1 MEAAA
6 DRIMYGPTEARQ
18 PMGRSGRILAKRLG
32 IDAMRLNCSLRANYA
47 RIYNDYLKGDR
58 NMTTTYTDYKAI
70 QKTARDAAVK
80 AHITGKTVRDLVLD
94 PVVTFTAETP
104 TEKAHAFRY
113 TVDAL
118 RVATDE
124 QKKTVRHACEVIAL
138 NVAYVAQELR
148 KDDGAP
154 KVHRREVVERL
165 KEVANAL
172 NLGVGAVNKDA
183 ALLVEWCTRAKTEGR
198 TTDTAISANVWR
210 QVQKLFSNKL
220 NAHEARLKVGKD
232 FVRAANEPA
241 VEPAATPAA

>member
-1 MEAAA
+1 M
-6 DRIMYGPTEARQ
+6 
-18 PMGRSGRILAKRLG
+18 
-32 IDAMRLNCSLRANYA
+32 IDYR
-47 RIYNDYLKGDR
+47 
-58 NMTTTYTDYKAI
+58 AI
-70 QKTARDAAVK
+70 QKTARDAAIK
-80 AHITGKTVRDLVLD
+80 AHIAGKTVRDLVLD

-104 TEKAHAFRY
+104 KEKAHAFRY

-210 QVQKLFSNKL
+210 QVQKLFTNKL
-220 NAHEARLKVGKD
+220 NAHEARVKVGKNVVD
-232 FVRAANEPA
+232 KVPGTDKVPEAADATEN
-241 VEPAATPAA
+241 PAA

>member
-1 MEAAA
+1 M
-6 DRIMYGPTEARQ
+6 
-18 PMGRSGRILAKRLG
+18 
-32 IDAMRLNCSLRANYA
+32 
-47 RIYNDYLKGDR
+47 
-58 NMTTTYTDYKAI
+58 TDYNAI
-70 QKTARDAAVK
+70 QKTARDAAIK
-80 AHITGKTVRDLVLD
+80 AHIAGKTVRDLVLD

-104 TEKAHAFRY
+104 KEKAHAFRY

-124 QKKTVRHACEVIAL
+124 QKKTVKHACEVIAL

-210 QVQKLFSNKL
+210 QVQKLFTNKL
-220 NAHEARLKVGKD
+220 NAHEARLKVGKNVVD
-232 FVRAANEPA
+232 KVPGTDKVPEAAEAP
-241 VEPAATPAA
+241 EAAKVPETPAA

>member
-1 MEAAA
+1 M
-6 DRIMYGPTEARQ
+6 
-18 PMGRSGRILAKRLG
+18 
-32 IDAMRLNCSLRANYA
+32 
-47 RIYNDYLKGDR
+47 
-58 NMTTTYTDYKAI
+58 TDYRAI

-80 AHITGKTVRDLVLD
+80 AHIAGKTVRDLVLD

-104 TEKAHAFRY
+104 KEKAHAFHY

-124 QKKTVRHACEVIAL
+124 QKKTVKHACEVIAL

-210 QVQKLFSNKL
+210 QVQKLFTNKL
-220 NAHEARLKVGKD
+220 NAHEARVKVGKNVVD
-232 FVRAANEPA
+232 KIPGTDKVPEAASATEAANATEN
-241 VEPAATPAA
+241 PAA

>member
-1 MEAAA
+1 M
-6 DRIMYGPTEARQ
+6 
-18 PMGRSGRILAKRLG
+18 
-32 IDAMRLNCSLRANYA
+32 
-47 RIYNDYLKGDR
+47 
-58 NMTTTYTDYKAI
+58 TDYKAI

-80 AHITGKTVRDLVLD
+80 AHIAGKTVRDLVLD

-104 TEKAHAFRY
+104 KEKAHAFRY

-118 RVATDE
+118 RVATDD
-124 QKKTVRHACEVIAL
+124 QKKTVKHACEVIAL

-210 QVQKLFSNKL
+210 QVQKLFTNKL
-220 NAHEARLKVGKD
+220 NAHEARVKVGKNVVD
-232 FVRAANEPA
+232 KVPEADNAAEASKVPEA
-241 VEPAATPAA
+241 PAA

>member
-1 MEAAA
+1 MTA
-6 DRIMYGPTEARQ
+6 T
-18 PMGRSGRILAKRLG
+18 
-32 IDAMRLNCSLRANYA
+32 NTNYKELQ
-47 RIYNDYLKGDR
+47 R
-58 NMTTTYTDYKAI
+58 
-70 QKTARDAAVK
+70 TARDVAIK
-80 AHITGKTVRDLVLD
+80 AHIAGKTVRDLVLD

-104 TEKAHAFRY
+104 KEKAHAFRY

-124 QKKTVRHACEVIAL
+124 QKKTVKHACEVIAL

-210 QVQKLFSNKL
+210 QVQKLFTNKL
-220 NAHEARLKVGKD
+220 NAHEARVKVGKNVVD
-232 FVRAANEPA
+232 KVPEADSAPEAANATEN
-241 VEPAATPAA
+241 PAA

>member
-1 MEAAA
+1 M
-6 DRIMYGPTEARQ
+6 
-18 PMGRSGRILAKRLG
+18 
-32 IDAMRLNCSLRANYA
+32 
-47 RIYNDYLKGDR
+47 
-58 NMTTTYTDYKAI
+58 TDYNAI

-80 AHITGKTVRDLVLD
+80 AHIAGKTVRDLVLD

-104 TEKAHAFRY
+104 KEKAHAFRY

-124 QKKTVRHACEVIAL
+124 QKKAVRHACEVIAL
-138 NVAYVAQELR
+138 NVAYAALEMR
-148 KDDGAP
+148 RTDDAP
-154 KVHRREVVERL
+154 KVHRREIVERL

-210 QVQKLFSNKL
+210 QAQKLLTNKL

-232 FVRAANEPA
+232 FVDKAPEA
-241 VEPAATPAA
+241 PAATEAPAA

>member
-1 MEAAA
+1 MTA
-6 DRIMYGPTEARQ
+6 T
-18 PMGRSGRILAKRLG
+18 
-32 IDAMRLNCSLRANYA
+32 NTNYKE
-47 RIYNDYLKGDR
+47 L
-58 NMTTTYTDYKAI
+58 

-80 AHITGKTVRDLVLD
+80 AHIAGKTVRDLVLD

-104 TEKAHAFRY
+104 KEKAYAFHY

-118 RVATDE
+118 RVATDD
-124 QKKTVRHACEVIAL
+124 QKKTVKHACEVIAL

-172 NLGVGAVNKDA
+172 NLVNKDA

-210 QVQKLFSNKL
+210 QVQKLFTNKL
-220 NAHEARLKVGKD
+220 NAYEAHVKVGKNVVD
-232 FVRAANEPA
+232 KVPGTDKVPEAAEVPEA
-241 VEPAATPAA
+241 PAA

>member
-1 MEAAA
+1 
-6 DRIMYGPTEARQ
+6 
-18 PMGRSGRILAKRLG
+18 
-32 IDAMRLNCSLRANYA
+32 
-47 RIYNDYLKGDR
+47 
-58 NMTTTYTDYKAI
+58 MTTTYTDYKAI

-80 AHITGKTVRDLVLD
+80 AHTAGKTVRDLVLD

-104 TEKAHAFRY
+104 KEKVHAFRY

-124 QKKTVRHACEVIAL
+124 QKKTVKHACEVIAL

-154 KVHRREVVERL
+154 KVHRREIVERL
-165 KEVANAL
+165 KEAADAL
-172 NLGVGAVNKDA
+172 SLGVGATNKDV

-210 QVQKLFSNKL
+210 QVQKLFTNKL
-220 NAHEARLKVGKD
+220 NAYEAHVKVGKNVVD
-232 FVRAANEPA
+232 KTPGTDKVPEAASAAEN
-241 VEPAATPAA
+241 PAA

>member
-1 MEAAA
+1 M
-6 DRIMYGPTEARQ
+6 
-18 PMGRSGRILAKRLG
+18 
-32 IDAMRLNCSLRANYA
+32 IDYR
-47 RIYNDYLKGDR
+47 
-58 NMTTTYTDYKAI
+58 AI

-80 AHITGKTVRDLVLD
+80 AHIAGKTVRDLVLD

-104 TEKAHAFRY
+104 KEKAHAFRY

-118 RVATDE
+118 RVATDD
-124 QKKTVRHACEVIAL
+124 QKKTVKHACEVIAL

-210 QVQKLFSNKL
+210 QVQKLFTNKL
-220 NAHEARLKVGKD
+220 NAYEAHVKVGKN
-232 FVRAANEPA
+232 VVTKVPGTAKVPEAASAAEA
-241 VEPAATPAA
+241 PAA

>member
-1 MEAAA
+1 M
-6 DRIMYGPTEARQ
+6 
-18 PMGRSGRILAKRLG
+18 
-32 IDAMRLNCSLRANYA
+32 IDYR
-47 RIYNDYLKGDR
+47 
-58 NMTTTYTDYKAI
+58 AI

-80 AHITGKTVRDLVLD
+80 AHIAGKTVRDLVLD

-104 TEKAHAFRY
+104 KEKAHAFRY

-118 RVATDE
+118 RVATDD

-138 NVAYVAQELR
+138 NVAYAALEMR
-148 KDDGAP
+148 RTDDAP
-154 KVHRREVVERL
+154 KVHRREIVERL

-210 QVQKLFSNKL
+210 QVQKLFTNKL

-232 FVRAANEPA
+232 FVDKAPEA
-241 VEPAATPAA
+241 PAAPEASKVPETPAA

>member
-1 MEAAA
+1 M
-6 DRIMYGPTEARQ
+6 
-18 PMGRSGRILAKRLG
+18 
-32 IDAMRLNCSLRANYA
+32 
-47 RIYNDYLKGDR
+47 
-58 NMTTTYTDYKAI
+58 TDYNAI
-70 QKTARDAAVK
+70 QKTARDAAIK
-80 AHITGKTVRDLVLD
+80 AHIAGKTVRDLVLD

-104 TEKAHAFRY
+104 KEKAHAFRY

-118 RVATDE
+118 RVATDD
-124 QKKTVRHACEVIAL
+124 QKKTVKHACEVIAL

-172 NLGVGAVNKDA
+172 GLGVGAVNKDA

-210 QVQKLFSNKL
+210 QVQKLFTNKL
-220 NAHEARLKVGKD
+220 NAHEARVKVGKNVVD
-232 FVRAANEPA
+232 KIPEADSAAEADSAPEA
-241 VEPAATPAA
+241 ASATEAPAA

>member
-1 MEAAA
+1 M
-6 DRIMYGPTEARQ
+6 
-18 PMGRSGRILAKRLG
+18 
-32 IDAMRLNCSLRANYA
+32 
-47 RIYNDYLKGDR
+47 
-58 NMTTTYTDYKAI
+58 TDYNAI
-70 QKTARDAAVK
+70 QKTARDAAIK
-80 AHITGKTVRDLVLD
+80 AHIAGKTVRDLVLD

-104 TEKAHAFRY
+104 KEKAHAFRY

-124 QKKTVRHACEVIAL
+124 QKKTVKHACEVITL

-210 QVQKLFSNKL
+210 QVQKLFTNKL
-220 NAHEARLKVGKD
+220 NAHEARVKVGKNVVD
-232 FVRAANEPA
+232 KVPEADSAAE
-241 VEPAATPAA
+241 AAKVPETPAA

>member
-1 MEAAA
+1 MTAA
-6 DRIMYGPTEARQ
+6 
-18 PMGRSGRILAKRLG
+18 
-32 IDAMRLNCSLRANYA
+32 
-47 RIYNDYLKGDR
+47 
-58 NMTTTYTDYKAI
+58 YTDYRTI

-80 AHITGKTVRDLVLD
+80 AHIAGKTVRDLVLD

-104 TEKAHAFRY
+104 KEKAYAFHY

-118 RVATDE
+118 RVATDD

-210 QVQKLFSNKL
+210 QVQKLFTNKL
-220 NAHEARLKVGKD
+220 NAHEARVKVGKNVVD
-232 FVRAANEPA
+232 KTPGTDKVPEAASATEN
-241 VEPAATPAA
+241 PAA

>member
-1 MEAAA
+1 M
-6 DRIMYGPTEARQ
+6 
-18 PMGRSGRILAKRLG
+18 L
-32 IDAMRLNCSLRANYA
+32 
-47 RIYNDYLKGDR
+47 
-58 NMTTTYTDYKAI
+58 

-80 AHITGKTVRDLVLD
+80 AHIAGKTVRDLVLD

-104 TEKAHAFRY
+104 KEKAHAFRY

-118 RVATDE
+118 RVATDD
-124 QKKTVRHACEVIAL
+124 QKKTVKHACEVIAL

-210 QVQKLFSNKL
+210 QVQKLFTNKL

-232 FVRAANEPA
+232 FVRA
-241 VEPAATPAA
+241 VERTLNPPRSRHPYHSPPPQRAALFSAYKMGKCGAGGFWTKMSQSERLPAANSENEQNGLN

>member
-1 MEAAA
+1 M
-6 DRIMYGPTEARQ
+6 
-18 PMGRSGRILAKRLG
+18 
-32 IDAMRLNCSLRANYA
+32 IDYR
-47 RIYNDYLKGDR
+47 
-58 NMTTTYTDYKAI
+58 AI

-80 AHITGKTVRDLVLD
+80 AHIAGKTVRDLVLD

-104 TEKAHAFRY
+104 KEKAHAFRY

-118 RVATDE
+118 RVATDD
-124 QKKTVRHACEVIAL
+124 QKKTVKHACEVIAL

-210 QVQKLFSNKL
+210 QVQKLFTNKL
-220 NAHEARLKVGKD
+220 NAYEARVKVGKNVVD
-232 FVRAANEPA
+232 KVPEADSATEAAKTPEASKVP
-241 VEPAATPAA
+241 ETPAAPEAANATENPAA

>member
-1 MEAAA
+1 M
-6 DRIMYGPTEARQ
+6 
-18 PMGRSGRILAKRLG
+18 
-32 IDAMRLNCSLRANYA
+32 
-47 RIYNDYLKGDR
+47 
-58 NMTTTYTDYKAI
+58 TDYKAI
-70 QKTARDAAVK
+70 QKTARDAAIK
-80 AHITGKTVRDLVLD
+80 AHIAGKTVRDLVLD

-104 TEKAHAFRY
+104 KEKAHAFRY

-124 QKKTVRHACEVIAL
+124 QKKTVKHACEVIAL

-210 QVQKLFSNKL
+210 QVQKLFTNKL
-220 NAHEARLKVGKD
+220 NAHEARVKVGKNVVD
-232 FVRAANEPA
+232 KVPEADSAPEAAKVPE
-241 VEPAATPAA
+241 TPAAPEATNATEVPAA